1 MRITATRASKCKL
14 INFDDVTNENKIKH
28 NPKWTYI
35 LDHPSRILK
44 IAGSGFGKINA
55 LLTLICMKYF
65 CNVTA

>member
-35 LDHPSRILK
+35 LDHP
-44 IAGSGFGKINA
+44 
-55 LLTLICMKYF
+55 
-65 CNVTA
+65 